1 MTTWEM
7 LNPTSFMST
16 AYLRCL
22 KLSITPG
29 SFILYR
35 NKAEA
40 FDAPNPRVGRILEFV
55 DSIDKVPGSKN
66 FPAIQ
71 EPFQVAYCSGENE
84 GPLQFVRVNVF
95 KSRSMFSERE
105 FPVNDKILS
114 SSANGSADGWQVVVQ
129 LEEDDWILADAI
141 INLSFVFPEED
152 ILSHAYDDCQGMC
165 YFFVLGHR
173 CAQNRCI
180 SPMPT
185 QVCPPFPGQL
195 EGFFNY
201 WSVDQ
206 CQAIFL
212 SIRHIRRAMQRLL
225 CRIAQS
231 KGDFSHRNARLQLP
245 RYGWFYVKSQF
256 EGQGIAIM
264 STVRFCQPRPILGW
278 GLTYHCICE
287 IGNLEVLRFDTSTK
301 IQSFRNIFGSTSG
314 CGVRKKQP

>member
-1 MTTWEM
+1 
-7 LNPTSFMST
+7 
-16 AYLRCL
+16 
-22 KLSITPG
+22 
-29 SFILYR
+29 
-35 NKAEA
+35 
-40 FDAPNPRVGRILEFV
+40 
-55 DSIDKVPGSKN
+55 
-66 FPAIQ
+66 
-71 EPFQVAYCSGENE
+71 
-84 GPLQFVRVNVF
+84 
-95 KSRSMFSERE
+95 
-105 FPVNDKILS
+105 
-114 SSANGSADGWQVVVQ
+114 
-129 LEEDDWILADAI
+129 
-141 INLSFVFPEED
+141 
-152 ILSHAYDDCQGMC
+152 
-165 YFFVLGHR
+165 
-173 CAQNRCI
+173 
-180 SPMPT
+180 MPT

-195 EGFFNY
+195 AGFFNY

-278 GLTYHCICE
+278 GLTYNCIRE
-287 IGNLEVLRFDTSTK
+287 TGNLEVLRFDTSTK

>member
-114 SSANGSADGWQVVVQ
+114 SSANGSTDGWQVVVQ

-165 YFFVLGHR
+165 FFLFLGIVVNKMDVSLPCQRRYVH
-173 CAQNRCI
+173 
-180 SPMPT
+180 
-185 QVCPPFPGQL
+185 PFQGSWRDSLIIGLFINVRQL
-195 EGFFNY
+195 
-201 WSVDQ
+201 
-206 CQAIFL
+206 
-212 SIRHIRRAMQRLL
+212 
-225 CRIAQS
+225 
-231 KGDFSHRNARLQLP
+231 SHCTVAR
-245 RYGWFYVKSQF
+245 
-256 EGQGIAIM
+256 
-264 STVRFCQPRPILGW
+264 
-278 GLTYHCICE
+278 
-287 IGNLEVLRFDTSTK
+287 
-301 IQSFRNIFGSTSG
+301 
-314 CGVRKKQP
+314 